1 MFTNPPKETHLRPL
15 VRLEPWTFEDYC
27 RERWGMKRNRAYQL
41 MRTATVFEN
50 VSNLIQTSTR
60 EAHMEPLTKLEPEK
74 QKEVWK
80 EAVKTAP
87 NGQGG

>member
-1 MFTNPPKETHLRPL
+1 
-15 VRLEPWTFEDYC
+15 
-27 RERWGMKRNRAYQL
+27 MKRNRAYQL